1 MTSGARLAALVA
13 ALLTRERVAARA
25 RRRTVPEV
33 RLDGIVA
40 HRGALQ
46 AALGL
51 DIPISSAMRL
61 ELAAG
66 AGRRSPPAPAR
77 HVSARA
83 DAIVHF
89 LLDPRHLMRWSPYAG
104 GGIGARYDRSQPW
117 RAVAILVVG
126 VNAPKWKHAA
136 PFIEAGLGGG
146 FRIGAGL
153 RRAEPTSQNERSP
166 HALSAGAVRQTAGSS
181 EIRQPSR
188 RRLARFRF
196 AT

>member
-1 MTSGARLAALVA
+1 MLVLASSASI
-13 ALLTRERVAARA
+13 ARA
-25 RRRTVPEV
+25 QSIVPEA
-33 RLDGIVA
+33 RIDAIIA

-66 AGRRSPPAPAR
+66 VGPSFASSTSSN
-77 HVSARA
+77 VSARG
-83 DAIVHF
+83 DAVVHF

-104 GGIGARYDRSQPW
+104 GGIGARYYAAGGAQPW
-117 RAVAILVVG
+117 RGVAILVVG
-126 VNAPKWKHAA
+126 VNAPKWKHAV

-153 RRAEPTSQNERSP
+153 RRDN
-166 HALSAGAVRQTAGSS
+166 
-181 EIRQPSR
+181 
-188 RRLARFRF
+188 ARTR
-196 AT
+196 